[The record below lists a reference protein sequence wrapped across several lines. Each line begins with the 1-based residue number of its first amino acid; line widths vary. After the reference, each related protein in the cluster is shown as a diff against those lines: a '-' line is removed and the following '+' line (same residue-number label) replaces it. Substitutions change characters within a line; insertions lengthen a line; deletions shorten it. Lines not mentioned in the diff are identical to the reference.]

1 MADTPY
7 ISIRPRRM
15 NSSASEPVSRYSPSS
30 CHRCVKKVLNSS
42 TILWEQNLKE
52 DYQPLSFEAMKPVLR
67 LR

>member
-1 MADTPY
+1 
-7 ISIRPRRM
+7 M